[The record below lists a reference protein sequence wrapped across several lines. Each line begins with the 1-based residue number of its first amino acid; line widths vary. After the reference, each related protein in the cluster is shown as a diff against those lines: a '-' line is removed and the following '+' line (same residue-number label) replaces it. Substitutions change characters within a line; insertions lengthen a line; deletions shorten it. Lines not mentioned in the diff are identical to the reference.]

1 MKLARRMIE
10 KSRSKERVRV
20 ALEVIDKGFEKTY
33 GEARISSIIDQHEEF
48 YSIYS
53 LNLSAGGKVLLNQ
66 TELIVVVLVS
76 LLTFISLVV
85 CFIYRVVQRKRGY
98 NWVKFQQEIDD
109 PTTPLPV
116 GIKLST

>member
-1 MKLARRMIE
+1 
-10 KSRSKERVRV
+10 V
-20 ALEVIDKGFEKTY
+20 FEGGY
-33 GEARISSIIDQHEEF
+33 GVGWNVCDPSAPLIPSPSPPPPAGSSPT
-48 YSIYS
+48 S